1 MIKKVYQQNFFMNKW
16 INFLQDSY
24 VFLQFGIRFVLLV
37 FIVYLLFDVCKGL
50 FFIFLYYLELQGLIV
65 ICFGIVNVYCRILI
79 EKDDEI
85 GKLRNFLIEILEEV
99 SKMYGLLIILE
110 KSFIVFKEDRI
121 SRELDIYEIRVV
133 IFKFQYVYISI

>member
-1 MIKKVYQQNFFMNKW
+1 MNKW

-24 VFLQFGIRFVLLV
+24 VFLQLGIRFVLLV

>member
-24 VFLQFGIRFVLLV
+24 VFLQLGIKFVLLV

>member
-1 MIKKVYQQNFFMNKW
+1 M
-16 INFLQDSY
+16 
-24 VFLQFGIRFVLLV
+24 FVKDC
-37 FIVYLLFDVCKGL
+37 FL
-50 FFIFLYYLELQGLIV
+50 FFYMYNYLELQGLIV

-99 SKMYGLLIILE
+99 SKMYGLLIIFE